1 MSSPAFVIPKNQKQA
16 RDEAIAQIR
25 HTLSVM
31 FDAGD
36 TVELRIPG
44 IQGKR
49 TDSGYFNDFD
59 ALSSAA
65 AAYEGRADGI
75 YITVNPLNPALLA
88 RSVNRVK
95 EYAKQTSADKDVL
108 RRRWLFIDFDPV
120 RPAGISS
127 SEEEHQAA
135 IERAKACRDW
145 LATRSIHAILADS
158 GNGAHLLIPINWSN
172 DEATAAL
179 IKQFLMLLDSM
190 FSNEQVKV
198 DTGMVGAS
206 HLIKLYGTVA
216 RKGDSTAHRPHR
228 RSMLLEVPDAR
239 EPVSVDSIEQL
250 LPPVKEETLPSA
262 KRAPASEH
270 VPSAGRTSL
279 DDIKAQFDM
288 VAYAERH
295 FGVQAVQSGKEYRLP
310 GNGGLLINL
319 DKRMWYHHTGQ
330 AGGDAIDLVGYC
342 RFGTGWNKHDTGLFK
357 QVLQEAAAFAGI
369 VFPAAQSLQSNTQHS
384 HETPPLRLV
393 KAPLPEGDRPP
404 PLDIRQAALT
414 PSPTL
419 SNPPVSNMLMHVD
432 DLDDLPPIRW
442 LIQDYIPEDSLIEV
456 YGAPSAGK
464 TQVVFDMAQT
474 LAASGKTVI
483 YVVAE
488 GLRGYRSR
496 KKAWQKFR
504 KQDGGEL
511 YIWREPVQLFD
522 IQAVKEFI
530 STIQSKQPALV
541 VFDTLSRCSLGADE
555 NNQKDMGIILES
567 LDRVRRDT
575 GATVVAV
582 HHTNAAGARERGS
595 TVIRG
600 GMTVMLEVSKE
611 DDLIAV
617 SCAKVKDS
625 AEFDTLYLK
634 PVLVDIGEELP
645 VPVLVPAEKR
655 VQTRE
660 DKLSSMQLEILRSVG
675 MEMFAES
682 GIKSSQLDELLPP
695 GTKRSSK
702 YHSLNALIRL
712 GYVSPHEKGDPYVI
726 TEAGRL
732 KLSNAESAAV
742 SVKSNMSKASPNP
755 FIWTL
760 PEACPMYSPVPHTS
774 GCGTDKTLDTRA
786 TDEKTDEQ
794 NTATAHVN
802 TTAAIKSNVQTAP
815 NVQDSKVDDI
825 ELPPMTA
832 QDIARYAQQ
841 VDVHYPTTDGAALY
855 KIAEIVPRH
864 LRAAFE
870 IALGEAFMPYFEEV
884 LRREQDPPE
893 KEVRDVLALYLTM
906 GFISADVLYD
916 GYKHAC
922 ELGHKMPFLTALN
935 SRNPKA
941 ISLLK
946 EMIAGQKVREMIV
959 IQAIPKYPNGDGG
972 KG

>member
-1 MSSPAFVIPKNQKQA
+1 
-16 RDEAIAQIR
+16 
-25 HTLSVM
+25 M
-31 FDAGD
+31 FQTGD

-59 ALSSAA
+59 ALASAA

-135 IERAKACRDW
+135 IERARACRDW

-158 GNGAHLLIPINWSN
+158 GNGAHLLIPIDWTN
-172 DEATAAL
+172 DEATAML
-179 IKQFLMLLDSM
+179 VKQFLVTLDSM

-206 HLIKLYGTVA
+206 HLIKLYGTIA
-216 RKGDSTAHRPHR
+216 RKGDSTAERTHR
-228 RSMLLEVPDAR
+228 RSMLLEVPDTR
-239 EPVSVDSIEQL
+239 EPVSVESIQHL
-250 LPPVKEETLPSA
+250 LPPIEEEALPSA
-262 KRAPASEH
+262 KRVFASEP
-270 VPSAGRTSL
+270 VQSGGRTSL
-279 DDIKAQFDM
+279 DEIKAQFDM

-295 FGVQAVQSGKEYRLP
+295 FGVHAVQSGKEYRLP

-319 DKRMWYHHTGQ
+319 DKGMWYHHTGQ
-330 AGGDAIDLVGYC
+330 AGGDALDLVGYC
-342 RFGTGWNKHDTGLFK
+342 LFGSGWNKHDTGLFK

-369 VFPAAQSLQSNTQHS
+369 AFPATQSPQAKTQHS
-384 HETPPLRLV
+384 HQVTPLRLV
-393 KAPLPEGDRPP
+393 KASPSEGGTPQPLG
-404 PLDIRQAALT
+404 IRHAAPG
-414 PSPTL
+414 PSPTVSKL
-419 SNPPVSNMLMHVD
+419 PVSNLLMHVD
-432 DLDDLPPIRW
+432 DLDALPPIRW

-474 LAASGKTVI
+474 LATSGKTVI

-504 KQDGGEL
+504 KQEGGEL

-522 IQAVKEFI
+522 AQAVNEFI
-530 STIQSKQPALV
+530 TAIQGKQPALV

-634 PVLVDIGEELP
+634 PVLVDIGEKAS

-660 DKLSSMQLEILRSVG
+660 DKLSSMQLEILRAVG

-695 GTKRSSK
+695 GIKRSSK

-742 SVKSNMSKASPNP
+742 SVKSNLSKASPNP

-774 GCGTDKTLDTRA
+774 GCGTDETLDTQA
-786 TDEKTDEQ
+786 IDEKIDEQ
-794 NTATAHVN
+794 NTVADHVDETAS
-802 TTAAIKSNVQTAP
+802 IKSNVQTDTT
-815 NVQDSKVDDI
+815 VQDSEADEI

-841 VDVHYPTTDGAALY
+841 VDVQYPTADGAALY
-855 KIAEIVPRH
+855 KIAEIVPLH
-864 LRAAFE
+864 LRSAFE
-870 IALGEAFMPYFEEV
+870 VALGDAFTPYFEEV
-884 LRREQDPPE
+884 LRREEDPPE
-893 KEVRDVLALYLTM
+893 QSIPDILALYLPM
-906 GFISADVLYD
+906 GFVSAEKLYE

-922 ELGHKMPFLTALN
+922 AMGHKMPFLTALHDQN
-935 SRNPKA
+935 TKA
-941 ISLLK
+941 IEYLK
-946 EMIAGQKVREMIV
+946 EMVAGKRIRGYVV
-959 IQAIPKYPNGDGG
+959 IQYLPKHKICVDE
-972 KG
+972 KVV